1 MALSAQQEKDITEM
15 AAGLRRSIA
24 ALEALKDG
32 VDRSATIAD
41 EKQQLA
47 SLEKQ
52 LPKPASATPTKS

>member
-1 MALSAQQEKDITEM
+1 MTLSAQQEKDVTEM

-32 VDRSATIAD
+32 VNRSATISD

-52 LPKPASATPTKS
+52 LPKPAPATPTKS

>member
-1 MALSAQQEKDITEM
+1 MALSSQQENQLREM
-15 AAGLRRSIA
+15 AAGLRASIA
-24 ALEALKDG
+24 ALEALKDN

-52 LPKPASATPTKS
+52 LPKPAPVTPTKS

>member
-1 MALSAQQEKDITEM
+1 MALSSQQENQLREM
-15 AAGLRRSIA
+15 AAGLRASIA
-24 ALEALKDG
+24 ALEALKDN

-52 LPKPASATPTKS
+52 LPKPAPATPTKP

>member
-1 MALSAQQEKDITEM
+1 MALSSQQETQIREM
-15 AAGLRRSIA
+15 AAGLRASIA
-24 ALEALKDG
+24 ALEALKDN

-52 LPKPASATPTKS
+52 LPKPAPATPTKS

>member
-1 MALSAQQEKDITEM
+1 M
-15 AAGLRRSIA
+15 AAGLRSSIA

-32 VDRSATIAD
+32 VDRSATIAS

-52 LPKPASATPTKS
+52 LPKPAPATPTKS